1 MGGGMEVW
9 MGWRGW
15 RGRRGAPAGGTY
27 HVGEEGG
34 GMFVEADDPLA
45 QTVPPEA
52 VGEGSQLP
60 LHLHARVHAGKK
72 IPEG

>member
-1 MGGGMEVW
+1 MD
-9 MGWRGW
+9 GWL
-15 RGRRGAPAGGTY
+15 ADGTY

-45 QTVPPEA
+45 QTVSLEA

-60 LHLHARVHAGKK
+60 LHLHARIHTGEK
-72 IPEG
+72 IPER